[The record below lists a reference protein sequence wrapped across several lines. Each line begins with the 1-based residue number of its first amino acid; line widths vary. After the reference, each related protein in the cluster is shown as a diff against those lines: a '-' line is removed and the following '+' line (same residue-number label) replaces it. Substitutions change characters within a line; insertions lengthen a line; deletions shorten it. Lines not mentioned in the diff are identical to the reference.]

1 MTNREKKIVS
11 LLEEGISY
19 DTIKKMSDTHIN
31 MLYNRLVKEAVVRVA
46 ADKYDEIKDKL
57 SDTDTVEVTEDDAAL
72 DKIAGID
79 PNEDPNPEGNED
91 GPSDNMNANDGM
103 SIDED

>member
-11 LLEEGISY
+11 LLEEGFSY

-46 ADKYDEIKDKL
+46 TCRKGHTINEIKDGL
-57 SDTDTVEVTEDDAAL
+57 
-72 DKIAGID
+72 
-79 PNEDPNPEGNED
+79 N
-91 GPSDNMNANDGM
+91 
-103 SIDED
+103 

>member
-11 LLEEGISY
+11 LLEEGFSY

-31 MLYNRLVKEAVVRVA
+31 MLYNKLVKEAVVRVA

-57 SDTDTVEVTEDDAAL
+57 SDTDTVEVTEDD
-72 DKIAGID
+72 GSVTVTQEMEE
-79 PNEDPNPEGNED
+79 ED
-91 GPSDNMNANDGM
+91 
-103 SIDED
+103 